1 MKTGGMI
8 NQGISKEVLSYI
20 WKWEASEEGPEERK
34 GRCLWDPKKCH
45 LGEPVGQDG
54 RGRKLKEPLVSPDV
68 CSSWNIWWQCFPNMT
83 RDRKYNSPLPSH
95 AFPQRYMFTLETF
108 PLSTGNEQRSVRTN
122 SHHLVKI
129 TVIMEATEGIKVFVL
144 KKKKKIKKIQDQSG
158 LEWKYP
164 KGFFIFHFL

>member
-1 MKTGGMI
+1 
-8 NQGISKEVLSYI
+8 
-20 WKWEASEEGPEERK
+20 
-34 GRCLWDPKKCH
+34 
-45 LGEPVGQDG
+45 
-54 RGRKLKEPLVSPDV
+54 
-68 CSSWNIWWQCFPNMT
+68 MT